1 MKMHVRFQLV
11 MRQVLLF
18 TLILLLGKSMESQTP
33 QYSFLGGGNISNTI
47 PFASAASGNNKRQ
60 WVFYPSNFTGAPAG
74 YITTVYVRAS
84 TTVSPN
90 FTGFLIRMGTTT
102 LSTLVAGP
110 FVTNLDTVLYASTIN
125 LTTTTNNWIAMTLT
139 TPWFYDAS
147 SNFIVEA
154 SHQGYSPGFSVLQ
167 STFTGRSLY
176 GNSGSATGS
185 SQDRLADFGF
195 NMVPGTTD
203 VGLEGFASFP
213 DTLCEGS
220 KPVVVVLKNHGPNP
234 LATATINWKVNSV
247 LQPVYTWSGSLA
259 TNASTNVTLGNYTFM
274 QGTSYNL
281 EAFVSSPNG
290 AVDTIN
296 SNDTIYKTGITVMP
310 APSITL
316 TDTAKVICQ
325 GDSVTIGGI
334 LTGSPPWNLVIS
346 DGTVNLPVSNITSS
360 TFSISFTPTTTKTYT
375 IVSIMDATGCENTS
389 GPHVTVTVQAAPGAT
404 ITPMGSTAACSG
416 DSVTL
421 MATIGLN
428 FTYQWYKDG
437 VILPGATNY
446 VLNALSGGAYTV
458 KVTSPIGCSSTS
470 APLNIVIHPLPV
482 VFLGNDTN
490 LAPGAHITLDAGPGF
505 NSYNW
510 STGATSQT
518 LYVDTAGHG
527 LGIQTIWVA
536 VQDNNYCT
544 GRDTIKVNF
553 VHNPGIAEGYTDVTV
568 QIIPNPTDGKF
579 ELHLAG
585 FRKGYL
591 MVRLYGHDGK
601 LVYEKNYMLKL
612 DTEWITIDPGY
623 MSEGVYLLTVTGKE
637 GSLSRKLIIR

>member
-1 MKMHVRFQLV
+1 MQLIKGLF
-11 MRQVLLF
+11 VLG
-18 TLILLLGKSMESQTP
+18 LLSLTIAVQGQTP
-33 QYSFLGGGNISNTI
+33 QYIFSGPGSTIGNVSPFGTTGNTR
-47 PFASAASGNNKRQ
+47 KQ
-60 WVFYPSNFTGAPAG
+60 WIFKPSNFLPAPPAG
-74 YITTVYVRAS
+74 YITDIYFRVGSSPAS
-84 TTVSPN
+84 STYTNLMV
-90 FTGFLIRMGTTT
+90 RMGTTT
-102 LSTLVAGP
+102 LNTFVAGP
-110 FVTNLDTVLYASTIN
+110 FITAGTDTVFFASSHTVNIISSGPW
-125 LTTTTNNWIAMTLT
+125 LKITLQTPFFFNN
-139 TPWFYDAS
+139 S
-147 SNFIVEA
+147 SNFLLDV
-154 SHQGYSPGFSVLQ
+154 SQGGYTSGITIYQQTV
-167 STFTGRSLY
+167 TGTCLY
-176 GNSGSATGS
+176 GPSGAATAS
-185 SQDRLADFGF
+185 VQDRLVEFGF
-195 NMVPGTTD
+195 EMVPGTTD

-213 DTLCEGS
+213 DTLCEGN
-220 KPVVVVLKNHGPNP
+220 KPVVVVLKNHGPNA
-234 LATATINWKVNSV
+234 LASATINWKVNNI
-247 LQPVYTWSGSLA
+247 LQPVYNWSGSLA
-259 TNASTNVTLGNYTFM
+259 TNASTNVTLGSYTFM
-274 QGTSYNL
+274 QGTSYNI
-281 EAFVSSPNG
+281 EAYVSGPNG

-310 APSITL
+310 SPFITL

-553 VHNPGIAEGYTDVTV
+553 VHNPGIAEGYTDATV
-568 QIIPNPTDGKF
+568 RIIPNPTDGKF

-585 FRKGYL
+585 FGPGTMNL
-591 MVRLYGHDGK
+591 QLFTHDSR
-601 LVYEKNYMLKL
+601 LVYESSFVLKHPI
-612 DTEWITIDPGY
+612 ERITVDPGRLP
-623 MSEGVYLLTVTGKE
+623 EGVYLLKLDRGQGTVIRRVVV
-637 GSLSRKLIIR
+637 SR